1 MIAHTELANVAR
13 VVQGGRHGLSGNHF
27 VPEGYPAYG
36 AGGLNGYLATY
47 EFDEPAVVLSAIG
60 ARCGKCFPAS
70 GKWSSLANTQVILPD
85 PAKVDARF
93 LWYQL
98 NDELSW
104 PRAGTAQ
111 PFIKPLTVKTR
122 KVYLPPLPEQRRI
135 ADILDRA
142 DAVRRKRKQAI
153 ALTEELLRSTFLEM
167 FGDPVSNPKGWAV
180 KTLDKLVETATGGT
194 PSRDRAENFG
204 GDIPWVKTTVVRDE
218 VVTTTE
224 EKITAE
230 GLASSNCTIC
240 PKGTIIVAMYGQ
252 GATRGRTAVLGID
265 AATNQACAAILTSE
279 GAFQS
284 FLWTYL
290 RVSYERLR
298 NLGRGGTQPNL
309 NLGLIR
315 SFPVPVPPHELQ
327 SAFQQAMTRIT
338 AMGERQARA
347 GAEADALFS
356 SLVHRAFRGE
366 LTAPSPAPSQLDLW
380 PSASSQTPR
389 SGRASP

>member
-204 GDIPWVKTTVVRDE
+204 GDIPWVKTTEVRDE
-218 VVTTTE
+218 R
-224 EKITAE
+224 K
-230 GLASSNCTIC
+230 SP
-240 PKGTIIVAMYGQ
+240 PKGWPA
-252 GATRGRTAVLGID
+252 RTVRSVPRAPSSSPCMAKERREAVLRSSGSMPPRTKR
-265 AATNQACAAILTSE
+265 APPS
-279 GAFQS
+279 S
-284 FLWTYL
+284 L
-290 RVSYERLR
+290 RK
-298 NLGRGGTQPNL
+298 G
-309 NLGLIR
+309 
-315 SFPVPVPPHELQ
+315 
-327 SAFQQAMTRIT
+327 
-338 AMGERQARA
+338 
-347 GAEADALFS
+347 LFS
-356 SLVHRAFRGE
+356 RFSGHTYVFPMSGSATSDVEGR
-366 LTAPSPAPSQLDLW
+366 SPI
-380 PSASSQTPR
+380 
-389 SGRASP
+389 